1 MIVDNTTSGMGEK
14 MMANTSPRSGNC
26 CFFAILAALAAGTF
40 AAQAVGQ
47 TAAQQA
53 TSASGQGTSASGAE
67 GPQLA
72 EIVVTAQRR
81 KEDIQ
86 QVPISINALTQTQL
100 AAAGIKNIS
109 DLAAVTPGLQFSTPV
124 APSTITTVNIRGVD
138 ANTGPATVA
147 IYLDDTPLATRLSP
161 LGDIGGPLP
170 LISDLNRVEVERG
183 PQGTLFGAGAEGGAV
198 RFIAN
203 DPSLTDYSGD
213 AEGQWSDTKYGAPSY
228 EYGGAAGGPIVDDT
242 LGFRASAWYRRDG
255 GYVNLVDPLPTPGP
269 DNAVTASDINRDY
282 EEAFRLALAYQ
293 VDGVKITPAVY
304 YQSVDKDD
312 SGRFYPAYS
321 DVSAGEYNDAAF
333 LPEHQIDRWMLPT
346 LKIETGL
353 PFADMTFVSSY
364 LHRDITVTNDFGDC
378 FVCFNNGTPGS
389 PYTNG
394 NSYGSPLPSP
404 PAGADVPI
412 SVDDAAPS
420 VEGQRNEA
428 YTQELRFASNHPDA
442 FVTWVGG
449 VFYDVRKQEDYQDTT
464 QLAIAPAGVPVFTVD
479 QHYKDTQ
486 TAVFAQADF
495 HLTSQWTATFGYRV
509 ARIDTDFTAALGGT
523 ANVGP
528 PGNPLTVQTA
538 TTSNTATTPKGLLSY
553 HLDPN
558 NLLYVSAAKGFR
570 PGGGNANLPQGCNGA
585 GYHEGYDPDSV
596 WSYEIGAKDGLF
608 DNRLVID
615 SSVYHILWT
624 HIQSLVQ
631 ASCGITYTE
640 NTGAAA
646 VNGFDVSVTALL
658 TQQLLLSVKAAYTN
672 AYYTETTYNGTTI
685 AVQDGDKIG
694 FLPQVMAPWNVDVV
708 AEYKVPLANGNAVRA
723 RIEDQFNSHNP
734 GPFSNGIVGG
744 SNYVPLDVADPATN
758 VINARVAY
766 VLGGLEMEVFANNVF
781 NNQTELARLSYFNG
795 SSIDRIQQSTFRPRT
810 VGVGLNYA
818 F

>member
-1 MIVDNTTSGMGEK
+1 MTT
-14 MMANTSPRSGNC
+14 TSPRSGTC
-26 CFFAILAALAAGTF
+26 WFIAIVASFAAGAF
-40 AAQAVGQ
+40 AAQAKAQ
-47 TAAQQA
+47 AAAPQE
-53 TSASGQGTSASGAE
+53 TSASGQGTSAAGAE

-86 QVPISINALTQTQL
+86 QVPISINALTQAQL
-100 AAAGIKNIS
+100 AEAGIKNIS
-109 DLAAVTPGLQFSTPV
+109 DLAAVTPGLLFSTPV

-203 DPSLTDYSGD
+203 DPSLTGYSGY
-213 AEGQWSDTKYGAPSY
+213 AEGQWSDTRYGAPSY
-228 EYGGAAGGPIVDDT
+228 EYGGASGGPIVDDT

-255 GYVNLVDPLPTPGP
+255 GYVNLVDPLPAPGP
-269 DNAVTASDINRDY
+269 GNAVTASDINRDY
-282 EEAFRLALAYQ
+282 EEAFRLALVYQ

-321 DVSAGEYNDAAF
+321 DVSAGQYNDAAF

-389 PYTNG
+389 PYNNG
-394 NSYGSPLPSP
+394 NSYDSPLPSP
-404 PAGADVPI
+404 PAGPDVPI

-442 FVTWVGG
+442 FITWVGG
-449 VFYDVRKQEDYQDTT
+449 VFYDVRKQEDYQDTS

-495 HLTSQWTATFGYRV
+495 HLTRRWTATLGYRV

-528 PGNPLTVQTA
+528 PGNPPAIQTA

-570 PGGGNANLPQGCNGA
+570 PGGGNANLPQGCTGA
-585 GYHEGYDPDSV
+585 GYREGYDPDSV
-596 WSYEIGAKDGLF
+596 WSYEIGAKDELF

-624 HIQSLVQ
+624 RIQSLVQ

-646 VNGFDVSVTALL
+646 VNGFDVSVSALL

-685 AVQDGDKIG
+685 AVQDGDKVG
-694 FLPQVMAPWNVDVV
+694 FLPQVMAPWNLDVV

-758 VINARVAY
+758 VVNARVAY

-810 VGVGLNYA
+810 IGVGLNYA